1 MINIHF
7 VSFAVHNME
16 LMISQLKK
24 IYINTLP
31 NICPLPWM
39 DTSADVKF
47 TYDDVFIPLHTLNI
61 AKQENTDNCAE
72 PSLSEV
78 EIKKTVCPSGSSR
91 TRKGKRRTV
100 SVAGPSSIKQKI
112 RKTVGNLQT
121 TNKKTVG
128 LGEEISDPG
137 ELQVAR
143 YKFQQPTYVTYIVTY
158 LVWVLIN
165 YTQ

>member
-1 MINIHF
+1 MA
-7 VSFAVHNME
+7 FAVHNME
-16 LMISQLKK
+16 VMISQLKK

-61 AKQENTDNCAE
+61 TKQEKTDNCAE

-112 RKTVGNLQT
+112 RKTVALTGKLQT
-121 TNKKTVG
+121 TNKKRMG
-128 LGEEISDPG
+128 GDISDHG
-137 ELQVAR
+137 KLQVTR
-143 YKFQQPTYVTYIVTY
+143 YKFQQPT
-158 LVWVLIN
+158 
-165 YTQ
+165 